1 MIEYPQEIKRA
12 IELGDYAVQTRYP
25 GEYAPVEKEEYE
37 EAVRIARNAVE
48 WFKGN
53 IG

>member
-1 MIEYPQEIKRA
+1 MIEYPQEIERT
-12 IELGDYAVQTRYP
+12 IELEDYAVQTRYP

-48 WFKGN
+48 WFREN
-53 IG
+53 MR